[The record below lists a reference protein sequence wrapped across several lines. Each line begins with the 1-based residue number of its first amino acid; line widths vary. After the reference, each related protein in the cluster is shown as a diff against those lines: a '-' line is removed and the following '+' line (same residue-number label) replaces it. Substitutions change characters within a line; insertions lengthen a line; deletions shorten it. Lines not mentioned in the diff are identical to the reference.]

1 MYYTSEI
8 PSGGMRSYAREGMHN
23 GEMRSTADWDEMPS
37 GFGCDDLQSGHA

>member
-23 GEMRSTADWDEMPS
+23 GEMRCTADWDEMPS